1 MCDHLVAVEVIAQ
14 VVCRLGEVRHEAVD
28 VVLLARPI
36 EPAPVERL
44 VETLAE
50 PIGVL
55 LGPRQQVLD
64 LLVAGT
70 RLHVLRAGPTR
81 GDTVCARQLMELN
94 PERLPIALGR
104 RVQGVGRHER
114 VDDGRASQHVF
125 GIGGTGLAIVRTIL
139 QALGR
144 LLEVLDGSVDVVFR
158 PGTVDPLAIDRAIE
172 TRAEGVDVRVQ
183 AGQQDVNLLIAG
195 TSRLLLCRRHGT
207 DTCERQHHGERT
219 DL

>member
-1 MCDHLVAVEVIAQ
+1 M
-14 VVCRLGEVRHEAVD
+14 
-28 VVLLARPI
+28 
-36 EPAPVERL
+36 
-44 VETLAE
+44 
-50 PIGVL
+50 
-55 LGPRQQVLD
+55 
-64 LLVAGT
+64 
-70 RLHVLRAGPTR
+70 
-81 GDTVCARQLMELN
+81 
-94 PERLPIALGR
+94 
-104 RVQGVGRHER
+104 
-114 VDDGRASQHVF
+114 
-125 GIGGTGLAIVRTIL
+125 RTIL

-144 LLEVLDGSVDVVFR
+144 LLEVLDGSVDVGFR